1 MNTKHILIAALLAG
15 AFAPAMARANA
26 EDSAEPA
33 GAVRFESFEAPDAD
47 DNGGPHKREVVRER
61 FVFNGA
67 DGAIAQAFDAAHFGG
82 PLMVMHARMVKN
94 APYSA
99 EVVSEQTQSLSDG
112 NQIVNRTTSMSY
124 RDSAGR
130 TRQEMRN
137 AGGTVT
143 RVTIRDTA
151 EGITYILNPETRT
164 ATKVG
169 PHREIERMAAD
180 KARLAGEHAR
190 MAGEHARLVGE
201 RARAHAD
208 EMRKQRLEGREEIIV
223 KRIERSDGEVGQRVR
238 ENVRIQVSKHL
249 AEGHPM
255 PGMERIGPMIAG
267 AFGDMKWSGKAT
279 TKDLGTKE
287 IEGVKA
293 QGKLRSY
300 EIPAGEIG
308 NRNAIVVA
316 TESWYSPELQVTLLS
331 KHTDPRSGER
341 SYRLSGVKRD
351 EPAAALFAVPSD
363 YTVKDALATIKKAEV
378 KK

>member
-15 AFAPAMARANA
+15 AFVPSMARASA

-33 GAVRFESFEAPDAD
+33 MALRFEAFEAPDAD
-47 DNGGPHKREVVRER
+47 DNGGPRKREVVRER

-67 DGAIAQAFDAAHFGG
+67 DGAFARDFDGANGGAA
-82 PLMVMHARMVKN
+82 LMVMHTRMVKN

-99 EVVSEQTQSLSDG
+99 EVVTERTQNLSDG
-112 NQIVNRTTSMSY
+112 NQIVNKTTSMSY

-130 TRQEMRN
+130 TRQETRS
-137 AGGTVT
+137 ASGAVT
-143 RVTIRDTA
+143 RVTIRDA
-151 EGITYILNPETRT
+151 VDGITYILNPETRT

-180 KARLAGEHAR
+180 KARA
-190 MAGEHARLVGE
+190 AGEHARLAGE
-201 RARAHAD
+201 RARAHVE
-208 EMRKQRLEGREEIIV
+208 EMRKQRAEGGEEIIV
-223 KRIERSDGEVGQRVR
+223 KRIERSDGEIGERVR
-238 ENVRIQVSKHL
+238 ENVRIQVSKHM

-255 PGMERIGPMIAG
+255 PGMDRIGPMIAG
-267 AFGDMKWSGKAT
+267 AFGDMKWSAKSVS
-279 TKDLGTKE
+279 KDLGTKE
-287 IEGVKA
+287 IDGLKA

-316 TESWYSPELQVTLLS
+316 TETWYSPELQVTLLS
-331 KHTDPRSGER
+331 RHTDPRSGER
-341 SYRLSGVKRD
+341 SYRLAGIKRD

-363 YTVKDALATIKKAEV
+363 YTVKDALAMIKKAEV